1 MDVDKVPAF
10 LSPKWQWV
18 FTWFGSNKYDSWNKK
33 ISVDINKIVLTK
45 TVTGS
50 IMLQV
55 KFDFR
60 LIFI

>member
-10 LSPKWQWV
+10 LTPKWQWV
-18 FTWFGSNKYDSWNKK
+18 ILDLEVTSMIHEIKK
-33 ISVDINKIVLTK
+33 ISIDINKIVLTK

-50 IMLQV
+50 FMLQV

-60 LIFI
+60 LILI

>member
-1 MDVDKVPAF
+1 M
-10 LSPKWQWV
+10 SN
-18 FTWFGSNKYDSWNKK
+18 TWFGSNKYDSWNKK
-33 ISVDINKIVLTK
+33 ISIDINKIVLTK

-60 LIFI
+60 LILI